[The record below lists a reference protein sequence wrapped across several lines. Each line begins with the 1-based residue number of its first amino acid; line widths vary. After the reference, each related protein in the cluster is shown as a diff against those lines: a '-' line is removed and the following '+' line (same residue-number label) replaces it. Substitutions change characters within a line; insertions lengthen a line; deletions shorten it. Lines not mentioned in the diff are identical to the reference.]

1 MCEIILAGFKFG
13 DCSQNRQFTK
23 LKTSPKFPAIS
34 YKCMGHGYRVRPN
47 WYSGCD
53 IHHVYVLSVC
63 TLVYVKVV
71 DKRYQHFTIMINLII
86 TVRVEEFSFQNHFK
100 SNRVEDQQILNR
112 STLPLALQEVY
123 R

>member
-1 MCEIILAGFKFG
+1 MLHLFKVSALY
-13 DCSQNRQFTK
+13 D
-23 LKTSPKFPAIS
+23 
-34 YKCMGHGYRVRPN
+34 
-47 WYSGCD
+47 
-53 IHHVYVLSVC
+53 
-63 TLVYVKVV
+63 
-71 DKRYQHFTIMINLII
+71 NLINF